1 MRVAQNEQL
10 IALSAL
16 GGFTSV
22 GSLVLE
28 DNPALAVVPDLAGL
42 TQIDGNLEIRRNDA
56 LISITDLSAVTK
68 VGGRLVVVVNPEL
81 PEADAETWA
90 APINVGGDRKIA
102 GNKQDPA
109 PPASPCPWV
118 EDGEC
123 DEDANGLGICAPN
136 TDEQDCIFG

>member
-1 MRVAQNEQL
+1 MVKCGAATLN
-10 IALSAL
+10 
-16 GGFTSV
+16 
-22 GSLVLE
+22 
-28 DNPALAVVPDLAGL
+28 VPGCPD
-42 TQIDGNLEIRRNDA
+42 RRW
-56 LISITDLSAVTK
+56 
-68 VGGRLVVVVNPEL
+68 VVNPEL
-81 PEADAETWA
+81 PETDAETWA